1 MYSSNESIS
10 KRINK
15 IMFDLG
21 INQQQL
27 AKILNITQPAVSKYL
42 KGRIPPP
49 NILLQL
55 SKLSGMTIEWIL
67 TGNTEVPLRSDMV
80 SDQSEQ
86 YYIKKTIEEKF
97 NMLPNRIQ
105 NNIET
110 LIDSILNIR

>member
-1 MYSSNESIS
+1 MYSSNEAIS

-21 INQQQL
+21 INQKQL

-42 KGRIPPP
+42 QGRVPPP
-49 NILLQL
+49 KILLQL
-55 SKLSGMTIEWIL
+55 SILSGMSIEWIL
-67 TGNTEVPLRSDMV
+67 TGKTGAPSRSDMV

-86 YYIKKTIEEKF
+86 YYTKKTIEEKF
-97 NMLPNRIQ
+97 SMLPSTIQ

-110 LIDSILNIR
+110 LIDSILNI